1 MEDEALNKVDSEA
14 SLEGLTPQEIRNI
27 IGIIDLKPQFLDRVS
42 PDNLDQ
48 IIQKGIGQLQERRKK
63 ANNFLEDT
71 SVLEV
76 ILAKG
81 SRSEGAHAIQC
92 SVDAAVDA
100 RHFISFIESKTNIPN
115 EDEDKKNIVDFF
127 SRHAELNE
135 LMTELYSIDII
146 RRVGNEKENDNFY
159 SKKQEKFSEVI
170 QRLQPL
176 LEAFLIQNKDR
187 IALLSEAD
195 QQNIA
200 DKIDRLKSIS
210 PEEFDN
216 LKDGGLYDDI
226 CDKLSELIR
235 QDFEIL
241 NKPVLLKSAQN
252 IRKVEYDE
260 ETLKNMRETLR
271 EHREDDE
278 VVVLDFCFN
287 YGITSNL
294 TDELEEPAD
303 RLIKL
308 LNFDQDAAKDFLNN
322 QENFAKIKNFDKA
335 VQAAQNCLKK

>member
-1 MEDEALNKVDSEA
+1 
-14 SLEGLTPQEIRNI
+14 
-27 IGIIDLKPQFLDRVS
+27 
-42 PDNLDQ
+42 
-48 IIQKGIGQLQERRKK
+48 
-63 ANNFLEDT
+63 
-71 SVLEV
+71 
-76 ILAKG
+76 
-81 SRSEGAHAIQC
+81 
-92 SVDAAVDA
+92 
-100 RHFISFIESKTNIPN
+100 
-115 EDEDKKNIVDFF
+115 
-127 SRHAELNE
+127 
-135 LMTELYSIDII
+135 
-146 RRVGNEKENDNFY
+146 
-159 SKKQEKFSEVI
+159 
-170 QRLQPL
+170 
-176 LEAFLIQNKDR
+176 
-187 IALLSEAD
+187 
-195 QQNIA
+195 
-200 DKIDRLKSIS
+200 
-210 PEEFDN
+210 
-216 LKDGGLYDDI
+216 LYDDI